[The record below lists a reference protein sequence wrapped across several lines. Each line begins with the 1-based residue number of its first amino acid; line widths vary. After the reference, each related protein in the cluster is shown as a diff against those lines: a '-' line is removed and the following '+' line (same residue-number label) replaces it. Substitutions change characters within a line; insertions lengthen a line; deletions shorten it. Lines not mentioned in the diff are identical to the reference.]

1 MLCVE
6 RLHDSIPLSAVI
18 LNHLNG
24 KKHCHCLFS
33 RGGGGG
39 LLILCGLRYKC
50 FPHCSRKVN
59 REGRP
64 CLKVFTKNI

>member
-1 MLCVE
+1 MLFVE

-33 RGGGGG
+33 GGGGG
-39 LLILCGLRYKC
+39 GGSADLVWTAL
-50 FPHCSRKVN
+50 
-59 REGRP
+59 
-64 CLKVFTKNI
+64 